1 MPTKPTPP
9 TFRIKLLHE
18 RKSGQYRKIDGRS
31 GLRYVFAWDDAARHY
46 TYDPKTE
53 AEVEDIFSTIGRLG
67 SAIFA
72 PLSREVEAAAV
83 PVVAPPPAPKPTP
96 EQVTHSVAILT
107 EADARGIE
115 IREGDTDELL
125 ARLVQVHDFAL
136 AKGQAPAP
144 VLESE
149 AQEGLDAAPE
159 ATPEPEAP
167 SDSRPAQGARAPFP
181 KGKPGR
187 KPKNHSAGEPDND
200 ATG

>member
-18 RKSGQYRKIDGRS
+18 RKSGAYRKIDGRS

-46 TYDPKTE
+46 TYDPKSE
-53 AEVEDIFSTIGRLG
+53 AEAEDIFSTIGRLG

-72 PLSREVEAAAV
+72 PLSREVEAAEV
-83 PVVAPPPAPKPTP
+83 PVVAPPAAPKPTP

-125 ARLVQVHDFAL
+125 ARLIQVHDFAK
-136 AKGQAPAP
+136 AKFAPLESLREPAP
-144 VLESE
+144 VPEPE
-149 AQEGLDAAPE
+149 AQEGLGSAPE
-159 ATPEPEAP
+159 AAPEPEAP
-167 SDSRPAQGARAPFP
+167 AKP

-187 KPKNHSAGEPDND
+187 KPKNHSAGESDND